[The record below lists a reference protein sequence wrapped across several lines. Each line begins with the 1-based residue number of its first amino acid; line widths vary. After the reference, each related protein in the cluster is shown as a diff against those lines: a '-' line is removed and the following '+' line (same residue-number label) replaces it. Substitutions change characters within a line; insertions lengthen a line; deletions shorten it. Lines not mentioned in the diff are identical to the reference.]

1 MVALSLAKAEHTAK
15 VAALKKLKL
24 IKGVLLSM
32 DIAHSG
38 AMDIYWDSKYVFSH
52 CNQSCV

>member
-1 MVALSLAKAEHTAK
+1 MALSLAKAEHTAK

-38 AMDIYWDSKYVFSH
+38 AMDIY
-52 CNQSCV
+52 